1 VVAECR
7 YIGGMEETKLTI
19 RLPARLHAELV
30 KAAEEDD
37 RSLNR
42 EIVRLLDKGLHMRA
56 VQQIAGLDNPKEES

>member
-1 VVAECR
+1 
-7 YIGGMEETKLTI
+7 MEETKLTI